1 MVVYSKTMTTACIHP
16 VLVPFPAA
24 VAAGIGI
31 ESVATT
37 VATDVEAVATR
48 TARASGKASENARK
62 KFKHE
67 YERSLGKQAPP
78 QPSLA
83 PTPRIKD
90 NIVTALKKNLKS
102 S

>member
-48 TARASGKASENARK
+48 TARASVRK